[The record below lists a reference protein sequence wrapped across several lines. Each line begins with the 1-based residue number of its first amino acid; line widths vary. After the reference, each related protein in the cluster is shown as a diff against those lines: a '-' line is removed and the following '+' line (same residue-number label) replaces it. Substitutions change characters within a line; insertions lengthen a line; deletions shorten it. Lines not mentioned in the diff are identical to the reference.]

1 MKIPYKDYA
10 EYERIN
16 ECIEVI
22 EAHKEKIKRLN
33 EEKNNLYEKV
43 LFPKLESVLGIKK
56 GDIIR
61 ISSKNSK
68 SKDSLIN
75 QVEGVYD
82 KMEIEYGTIYPR
94 LFKLKKDGSK
104 GKIYESMWKTPYINP
119 YNQMDYDYEVE
130 ILGHIED

>member
-1 MKIPYKDYA
+1 MKIPYKEYA
-10 EYERIN
+10 EYKRIN

-33 EEKNNLYEKV
+33 EEKNSLFEKV
-43 LFPKLESVLGIKK
+43 LFPKLESELGIKK

-61 ISSKNSK
+61 ISSKYCQSGK
-68 SKDSLIN
+68 TS
-75 QVEGVYD
+75 EGVYD

-104 GKIYESMWKTPYINP
+104 GKIYEPTWKTPYISP
-119 YNQMDYDYEVE
+119 YTQMDYDYEVE

>member
-1 MKIPYKDYA
+1 MKLLYKEYA
-10 EYERIN
+10 EYKRIN

-33 EEKNNLYEKV
+33 EEKNSLFEKV
-43 LFPKLESVLGIKK
+43 LFPKLESELGIMK

-61 ISSKNSK
+61 ISSKNGK
-68 SKDSLIN
+68 NSLIN
-75 QVEGVYD
+75 KVEGVYD
-82 KMEIEYGTIYPR
+82 KMEIEYSVIYPR

-104 GKIYESMWKTPYINP
+104 GKIYEPTWKTPCINP